1 MQKVDRLLRLQKA
14 GIVAVVRG
22 NSPEEAEK
30 TADAVIA
37 GGVTAIELTF
47 TVPHADKVIE
57 HLTEKYANDDAVVI
71 GAGTVLDPA
80 TARVAMIAGAE
91 FIVSPSF
98 NAETAKMCNLY
109 ATPYT
114 PGCMTPTEMQS
125 ALEAGVD
132 LVKLFPGAVMKPVMV
147 SAVLA
152 PFPYLSIMPTGG
164 VNVENMAEWFKAGVT
179 LVGAGSNLTAG
190 AKTGDYAAVTAQ
202 AKKYQAKLAEIRG

>member
-57 HLTEKYANDDAVVI
+57 HLTEKYTNDDAVVI

-132 LVKLFPGAVMKPVMV
+132 LVKLFPGAVMKPAMV

>member
-1 MQKVDRLLRLQKA
+1 MQKVDRLMRLQKA
-14 GIVAVVRG
+14 GVVAVVRG
-22 NSPEEAEK
+22 DSPEVAEK

-47 TVPHADKVIE
+47 TVPHADQVIAN
-57 HLTEKYANDDAVVI
+57 LTKKYADDKSVVI

-91 FIVSPSF
+91 FVVSPSF
-98 NAETAKMCNLY
+98 NPETAKMCNLY

-114 PGCMTPTEMQS
+114 PGCMSPTEMQQ
-125 ALEAGVD
+125 ALESGVD
-132 LVKLFPGAVMKPVMV
+132 LVKLFPGAVMKPAMV
-147 SAVLA
+147 KAVLA

-164 VNVENMAEWFKAGVT
+164 VNVDNMAEWFDAGVA

>member
-132 LVKLFPGAVMKPVMV
+132 LVKLFPGAVMKPAMV

-164 VNVENMAEWFKAGVT
+164 VNVENIAEWFKAGVT

>member
-132 LVKLFPGAVMKPVMV
+132 LVKLFPGAVMKPAMV

>member
-132 LVKLFPGAVMKPVMV
+132 LVKLFPGAVMKPAMV

-190 AKTGDYAAVTAQ
+190 AKTGDYAGVTAQ